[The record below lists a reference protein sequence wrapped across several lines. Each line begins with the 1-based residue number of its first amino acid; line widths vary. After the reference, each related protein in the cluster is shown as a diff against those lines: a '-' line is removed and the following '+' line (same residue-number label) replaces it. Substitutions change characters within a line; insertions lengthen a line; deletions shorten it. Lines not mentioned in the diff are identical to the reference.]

1 LAFNLKLQ
9 NKVQMK
15 KITVFLILSIAGVF
29 SGFAQFF
36 SSPEVQKLGIVTYAI
51 HNFYVDSVKE
61 KELVDNAIIGMLEKL
76 DPHSIYIPKDEVKK
90 MNEPLDGSFDG
101 IGVQFQMMEDTLLV
115 VQTIS
120 GGPSERVGIMAGDRI
135 IFVNDTVIAGV
146 KMQNT
151 DIQNRLRGPKGTV
164 VRVKILRRGVKDL
177 INFKIVRDKIPIHS
191 LDASYMVSPEIG
203 YIKLNRF
210 SATTMEEYHDAFNKL
225 KKRGMKSLILDL
237 QGNGGGYLVAA
248 VELADEFLE
257 KGKTIVYTEGNA
269 QPRQTEVATSTG
281 NFEKGNLVILIDE
294 GSASASEI
302 VAGAIQDWD
311 RGVLVGRRTFGK
323 GLVQKAFPL
332 PDESQI
338 RLTVARYYTPTGR
351 NIQRP
356 YDSGIVQYKRD
367 LIDRYNRGE
376 LQHADSIAFPDS
388 LRFITKISGRTVF
401 GGGGIMPDIF
411 IPIDTARYTD
421 YHRDLV
427 AKGVMNKF
435 ALNYV
440 ENNRKELT
448 EKFPLKK
455 EGSFENFRTNFEVTD
470 DILQQLIDAGTQE
483 KVEFNEEQFLHSKDL
498 IKIQIK
504 ALIASDLWGNEQ
516 YFQIMNRANDSYL
529 KAIEI
534 LQDPKLYNRILG
546 RK

>member
-1 LAFNLKLQ
+1 MK
-9 NKVQMK
+9 MK
-15 KITVFLILSIAGVF
+15 KITVLLILSIASIF

-36 SSPEVQKLGIVTYAI
+36 NSPEVQKLGIITYAI
-51 HNFYVDSVKE
+51 QNFYVDSVKE
-61 KELVDNAIIGMLEKL
+61 KELVENAIIGMLEKL
-76 DPHSIYIPKDEVKK
+76 DPHSVYIPKDEVKK
-90 MNEPLDGSFDG
+90 MNEPLEGSFEG

-135 IFVNDTVIAGV
+135 IFVNDTTIAGV

-151 DIQNRLRGPKGTV
+151 DIQKRLRGPKGTV
-164 VRVKILRRGVKDL
+164 VRVKVLRRGVKDL
-177 INFKIVRDKIPIHS
+177 IDFKIVRDKIPIYS

-210 SATTMEEYHDAFNKL
+210 SATTMDEYHEAFNKL
-225 KKRGMKSLILDL
+225 KKKGMKSLILDL
-237 QGNGGGYLVAA
+237 QGNGGGYLNAA
-248 VELADEFLE
+248 VDLADEFLE
-257 KGKTIVYTEGNA
+257 KGRMIVYTEGNA
-269 QPRQTEVATSTG
+269 QPRQMEIATSRG

-338 RLTVARYYTPTGR
+338 RLTVARYYTPVGR

-356 YDSGIVQYKRD
+356 YDSGIGQYKRD
-367 LIDRYNRGE
+367 LIERYNHGE

-388 LRFITKISGRTVF
+388 LKFTTKISGRTVF

-411 IPIDTARYTD
+411 IPIDTARITD

-427 AKGVMNKF
+427 ASGAMNKF

-448 EKFPLKK
+448 KIYNPKK
-455 EGSFENFRTNFEVTD
+455 EGSFENFKANFQVTND
-470 DILQQLIDAGTQE
+470 LLQKLIDAGTQE
-483 KVEFNEEQFLHSKDL
+483 KVEYNEEQFLQS
-498 IKIQIK
+498 K
-504 ALIASDLWGNEQ
+504 ALISLQLKAIIASDLWRMNE
-516 YFQIMNRANDSYL
+516 YHQIMNQANDSYL

-534 LQDPKLYNRILG
+534 LQDQELYNRILG
-546 RK
+546 KK

>member
-1 LAFNLKLQ
+1 
-9 NKVQMK
+9 MK